1 MDGVGSGGEANG
13 LSRDVAVTG
22 SDLGWW
28 RSSGSGVTWTK
39 NRMILFC
46 PSAHILATLRST
58 RLYRL

>member
-28 RSSGSGVTWTK
+28 RSAGLGSLGQK
-39 NRMILFC
+39 IG
-46 PSAHILATLRST
+46 
-58 RLYRL
+58 